1 VTYHCEVKDVAP
13 QPTLG
18 IRRTISIENIS
29 TMLGEAYG
37 AVAQYLGE
45 LGEYPAGP
53 PYAAYYNDDMQNL
66 DIEAG
71 FPVARELEGR
81 DQIEAGTIPG
91 GEAATCMHIGPYD
104 EIEAAYAALT
114 EWIEDQGRE
123 PTGICYEMYLNDPDE
138 VPPEELQTQILFP
151 LKS

>member
-1 VTYHCEVKDVAP
+1 
-13 QPTLG
+13 
-18 IRRTISIENIS
+18 
-29 TMLGEAYG
+29 MLGETYG

-53 PYAAYYNDDMQNL
+53 PYAAYYNDDMENL

-81 DQIEAGTIPG
+81 GDIEAGEMPG
-91 GEAATCMHIGPYD
+91 GKAATCMHIGPYD
-104 EIEAAYAALT
+104 DIEAAYNAMSK
-114 EWIEDQGRE
+114 WIKEHGLE
-123 PTGICYEMYLNDPDE
+123 PTGVAYEMYLNDPDE

-151 LKS
+151 LKP

>member
-1 VTYHCEVKDVAP
+1 MTHQCEVKEVAP

-53 PYAAYYNDDMQNL
+53 PFAAYYNDDMENL

-81 DQIEAGTIPG
+81 GEIEAGEMPG
-91 GEAATCMHIGPYD
+91 GKAATCMHIGPYD
-104 EIEAAYAALT
+104 EIEAAYNALT
-114 EWIEDQGRE
+114 EWIEDQGHE
-123 PTGICYEMYLNDPDE
+123 PTGISYEMYLNDPDE